1 MIELKHLRT
10 LAALQQSGTLRGAA
24 EQLHLSVS
32 ALSHQLAEL
41 EARLGGPLFLR
52 KSRPL
57 QFTREGEWVLELAA
71 ECLPKVDAVQRRLL
85 GDCEPQTELLR
96 LAIECH
102 SCMHWLAPALSQW
115 LTQAGRELDF
125 VTGQSFEA
133 QQALLLGTVDV
144 VLTSD
149 VQASADIHYAPL
161 FDYEMRLVAAPDH
174 PLLQEELLSPARL
187 AQETLL
193 SYPVDASRLDV
204 VRHFLAPAG
213 ASPQRI
219 RHGENTLMLV
229 QMAAAG
235 WGVTVLP
242 SWASRE
248 FEAQGLVVSRSLGPG
263 LFRRL
268 YGAVRVRERESQL
281 HVSLFE
287 QIRAASVRL
296 M

>member
-57 QFTREGEWVLELAA
+57 QFTREGEWVLGLAA
-71 ECLPKVDAVQRRLL
+71 ACLPKVDAVQRRLL
-85 GDCEPQTELLR
+85 GDSEPQTEPLR

-125 VTGQSFEA
+125 VPGQSFEA

>member
-219 RHGENTLMLV
+219 RHGENTLVLE

>member
-1 MIELKHLRT
+1 M
-10 LAALQQSGTLRGAA
+10 
-24 EQLHLSVS
+24 
-32 ALSHQLAEL
+32 
-41 EARLGGPLFLR
+41 
-52 KSRPL
+52 
-57 QFTREGEWVLELAA
+57 
-71 ECLPKVDAVQRRLL
+71 
-85 GDCEPQTELLR
+85 
-96 LAIECH
+96 
-102 SCMHWLAPALSQW
+102 SQW

>member
-24 EQLHLSVS
+24 EHLHLSVS

-85 GDCEPQTELLR
+85 GDCVPQTELLR

-125 VTGQSFEA
+125 VTGQSFEP